1 MDTLEKVTETVRL
14 FNAPVSMRQIA
25 EATECSLAITS
36 RALAKLVS
44 QGVLEMVGSG
54 NTRYYQIRTAK
65 KSKEETDLETR
76 FVELSEA
83 LDEKIARH
91 DRRIERIEKETE
103 HLYTNMISIMG
114 VFVAIFVMT
123 LVEPHVSVMAL
134 VFECVS
140 ALSTV
145 GSSLDLTPALSNAGK
160 LIIIVLMFVGRVGAF
175 TLVSGLIRQEKKK
188 NYKYPSDNIIIN

>member
-1 MDTLEKVTETVRL
+1 MDTLEKITETVRL

-25 EATECSLAITS
+25 EATGYSLAITS

-44 QGVLEMVGSG
+44 QGVLERVGSG
-54 NTRYYQIRTAK
+54 NTRYYQIRTAQ
-65 KSKEETDLETR
+65 KSKEEIDLETR

-114 VFVAIFVMT
+114 VFVAIFALIVINANAVAGT
-123 LVEPHVSVMAL
+123 ISEDAKICDALLKLVVLNVPVVFCIIAL
-134 VFECVS
+134 
-140 ALSTV
+140 LV
-145 GSSLDLTPALSNAGK
+145 GVRF
-160 LIIIVLMFVGRVGAF
+160 IILRDFKRGDH
-175 TLVSGLIRQEKKK
+175 K
-188 NYKYPSDNIIIN
+188 